1 MGLVMMKTF
10 NDVAEPVVFEVQPQ
24 HVGHIDFVREHGTPR
39 FVRHAG
45 QWLAFT
51 PNGAVRVGADS
62 AATLE
67 DMKMDFAQATGWGFQ
82 IREKCYLDG
91 RPHETWKWVR
101 PTGGQPYVFETE
113 AAGLA
118 AAKMCYPET
127 LMSSVRI
134 QARGWQPLPCNVVA
148 HVDVRA
154 CSTPCEED
162 KDVEGRYEVEI
173 DAEHAPFAGDLA
185 LDVFHAKIGIEVLDD
200 FEIRVFEERTGKA
213 LTLQDTWTAT
223 DVVRA
228 DYLGKIESEP
238 VARYCVEVGSPG
250 SVLYVCAEVLAEDE
264 KMAIQKMQ
272 NALNY
277 PQEGMDYRAK
287 CLERIENKKGVR
299 P

>member
-1 MGLVMMKTF
+1 MVLIKTF

-24 HVGHIDFVREHGTPR
+24 HVGRIEFVRDHGTPR

-51 PNGAVRVGADS
+51 PNGAVPVGADR
-62 AATLE
+62 AAALE

-82 IREKCYLDG
+82 VREKCYLDG

-127 LMSSVRI
+127 PMSSVRI
-134 QARGWQPLPCNVVA
+134 QAHEWAPLPRTVVA

-154 CSTPCEED
+154 CSTPCKED
-162 KDVEGRYEVEI
+162 EDVEGRYEVEI

-185 LDVFHAKIGIEVLDD
+185 LDVFHAKIGIKVLDD
-200 FEIRVFEERTGKA
+200 FEIRVFDARTGQA
-213 LTLQDTWTAT
+213 LALQDVWTAT
-223 DVVRA
+223 DGVGTH
-228 DYLGKIESEP
+228 YLGRIKAEP
-238 VARYCVEVGSPG
+238 VARYGVEISRPG
-250 SVLYVCAEVLAEDE
+250 ATLYTYAEVLAEDE
-264 KMAIQKMQ
+264 KMAINKLQA
-272 NALNY
+272 ALNY
-277 PQEGMDYRAK
+277 PQEGMHYRAD
-287 CLERIENKKGVR
+287 CLDRIENKKGAR